1 MIKSMNKGIFR
12 LQMKYTWDDFYNLP
26 SFTGGC
32 CSGFGTGLVSVSGG
46 GTGSDGRLEH
56 ISLSGILFGGVA
68 EI

>member
-1 MIKSMNKGIFR
+1 
-12 LQMKYTWDDFYNLP
+12 MKYTLDYFYNLP